1 MLQIHSWVD
10 KYNEDIYY
18 HIFRPVR
25 SLIKLIFVRSLMI
38 GTGLIKNWTNHEG

>member
-10 KYNEDIYY
+10 KYNEDISY
-18 HIFRPVR
+18 HIFRPVQ
-25 SLIKLIFVRSLMI
+25 SFITPILMFPLMI